1 LYQATNPLTIET
13 TLQLPPTYYLDNFN
27 RLVEH
32 AQTLYPDLL
41 SDDECHW
48 LSAYKRLSVA
58 SQCLMVRLLSRK
70 GCWFR
75 SDKLNYVE
83 IPDLNSALQ
92 ELSTAGFIAL
102 SHPEEQHHLVI
113 SKVEIGLHLL
123 TKPELLNVFPAF
135 KSNKTAKKDELLLLL
150 DQQPFDQFQNL
161 NFDCIYVVES
171 QVIDVLLLLFFANT
185 YQDLSQ
191 FVLSDLGLNTFE
203 NYPLSKQRR
212 FFTSRE
218 QLNQLLQ
225 MRDIQRLYSEGN
237 RKDGE
242 FLEQLLNTIP
252 EESEHR
258 SIARKRSRLINDIA
272 RDLERL
278 NLNDQAVFW
287 FRQSTL
293 PPSRERLARIYDK
306 QGELNLMCDIVTQM
320 KATPSDVSELEV
332 AAKLEQRLLRKQ
344 MLSTKKGHKVPRASK
359 PNCEQIKLELDL
371 SQTRV
376 ELAVKQ
382 HFEDQGWDVY
392 FSENSFLCG
401 LFGLAFWEVIF
412 ADVEGAFINRYQHR
426 PLDLYHSDFV
436 DKRAEQVEAVFQTIF
451 KHGLNHL
458 LNIYDQ
464 KRGIANP
471 FVHWNYFSRSLVEH
485 SMEAIP
491 NALIVDLFKVI
502 LSDLKLFRTGM
513 PDLITFKDK
522 EFHWVEVKGP
532 GDKLQDNQWRWIKE
546 FERLSVPFS
555 VCYVNQ

>member
-1 LYQATNPLTIET
+1 MYQATNPLTIET
-13 TLQLPPTYYLDNFN
+13 TLQLSSTYYLDNFN

-32 AQTLYPDLL
+32 AQTLYTDLL
-41 SDDECHW
+41 SDDECRW
-48 LSAYKRLSVA
+48 LSAYKRLPVS

-70 GCWFR
+70 GRWFR

-92 ELSTAGFIAL
+92 ELSTSGFIAL
-102 SHPEEQHHLVI
+102 SHPAEQHDLVI
-113 SKVEIGLHLL
+113 SNVELGLHLL
-123 TKPELLNVFPAF
+123 TKPELLNVFPAL
-135 KSNKTAKKDELLLLL
+135 KSNRTAKKDELLLLL
-150 DQQPFDQFQNL
+150 DQQPFDQFQTL
-161 NFDCIYVVES
+161 SFDCIYVVES
-171 QVIDVLLLLFFANT
+171 EVIDVLLLLFFANT

-212 FFTSRE
+212 FFTSRA

-225 MRDIQRLYSEGN
+225 MRDIQRQYSEGD
-237 RKDGE
+237 RKDPE
-242 FLEQLLNTIP
+242 FLELLLQSIP
-252 EESEHR
+252 ADSEHR
-258 SIARKRSRLINDIA
+258 SSARKRSRLINDIA

-278 NLNDQAVFW
+278 NLNDQATFW
-287 FRQSTL
+287 FKQSTL

-306 QGELNLMCDIVTQM
+306 QDELDLMCDIVT
-320 KATPSDVSELEV
+320 KIKTVPSDVSELEV
-332 AAKLEQRLLRKQ
+332 AIKLEDRLLRKQ
-344 MLSTKKGHKVPRASK
+344 GHKVPRASK

-412 ADVEGAFINRYQHR
+412 ADAEGAFINRYQHR

-436 DKRAEQVEAVFQTIF
+436 DKRAEQVEAVFQTLS

-458 LNIYDQ
+458 LNIYDE

-471 FVHWNYFSRSLVEH
+471 FVHWNYFPRSLVEH
-485 SMEAIP
+485 SMVAIP

-513 PDLITFKDK
+513 PDLIAFKDK

>member
-1 LYQATNPLTIET
+1 MYQATNPLTIET

-32 AQTLYPDLL
+32 AQTLYTDLL
-41 SDDECHW
+41 SDDECRW
-48 LSAYKRLSVA
+48 LSAYKRLSVS

-70 GCWFR
+70 GSWFR

-92 ELSTAGFIAL
+92 ELSTSGFIAL
-102 SHPEEQHHLVI
+102 SHPAEQHDLVI
-113 SKVEIGLHLL
+113 SNVELGLHLL

-135 KSNKTAKKDELLLLL
+135 KSNKTAKKNELLLLL
-150 DQQPFDQFQNL
+150 DQQPFDQFLNL
-161 NFDCIYVVES
+161 NFDCIYIVEA

-212 FFTSRE
+212 FFTSRD

-242 FLEQLLNTIP
+242 FLEQLLNAIP

-258 SIARKRSRLINDIA
+258 SSARKRSRLINDIA

-287 FRQSTL
+287 FRQSVL

-332 AAKLEQRLLRKQ
+332 AIKLEDRLLRKQ
-344 MLSTKKGHKVPRASK
+344 GHKVSRTIK
-359 PNCEQIKLELDL
+359 PNCNEIKLELDL

-426 PLDLYHSDFV
+426 PLDLYHSDFA
-436 DKRAEQVEAVFQTIF
+436 DKRAEQVEAVFQTLS

-458 LNIYDQ
+458 LNIYDE

-471 FVHWNYFSRSLVEH
+471 FVHWNYFPRSLVEH
-485 SMEAIP
+485 SMVAIP

-502 LSDLKLFRTGM
+502 LNDLKLFRTGM
-513 PDLITFKDK
+513 PDLIAFQDK

-546 FERLSVPFS
+546 FKQLSVPFS

>member
-1 LYQATNPLTIET
+1 MYQATSPLTIET
-13 TLQLPPTYYLDNFN
+13 TPQLSPTYYLDNFN
-27 RLVEH
+27 RLIEH

-41 SDDECHW
+41 SGDERRW
-48 LSAYKRLSVA
+48 LSEYKRLSVS
-58 SQCLMVRLLSRK
+58 SQCLMVRLLSRR

-92 ELSTAGFIAL
+92 ELSTSGFITL
-102 SHPEEQHHLVI
+102 SHPAEQHDLVI
-113 SKVEIGLHLL
+113 SEVEIGLHLL
-123 TKPELLNVFPAF
+123 TKPELLSVFPAL
-135 KSNKTAKKDELLLLL
+135 KSNKTAKKDELLLRLEH
-150 DQQPFDQFQNL
+150 QPFDQFQSL
-161 NFDCIYVVES
+161 PFDCIYVVES

-203 NYPLSKQRR
+203 NYPLSKQCR
-212 FFTSRE
+212 FFTSRD

-225 MRDIQRLYSEGN
+225 MRDVHRLYSEGD
-237 RKDGE
+237 RKDSE
-242 FLEQLLNTIP
+242 FLERLLNSIP
-252 EESEHR
+252 AESEHR
-258 SIARKRSRLINDIA
+258 SIARKRARLINDIA

-278 NLNDQAVFW
+278 NQNDQAIFW
-287 FRQSTL
+287 FKQSVL

-306 QGELNLMCDIVTQM
+306 QGELDLMCDIVTQM

-332 AAKLEQRLLRKQ
+332 AIKLEDRLLRKQ
-344 MLSTKKGHKVPRASK
+344 GHKVSRSIK
-359 PNCEQIKLELDL
+359 PICKEIKLELDL

-382 HFEDQGWDVY
+382 HFENQGWDVY

-401 LFGLAFWEVIF
+401 LFGLAFWDVVF
-412 ADVEGAFINRYQHR
+412 SDVEGAFINRYQHR
-426 PLDLYHSDFV
+426 PLDLYHPDFV
-436 DKRAEQVEAVFQTIF
+436 DKRAEQVEAVFQTIS

-458 LNIYDQ
+458 LDTYDEKQ
-464 KRGIANP
+464 GIANP
-471 FVHWNYFSRSLVEH
+471 FVHWNHFPKALIEH
-485 SMEAIP
+485 SIASIP
-491 NALIVDLFKVI
+491 KPLVVDLFKVI
-502 LSDLKLFRTGM
+502 LGDLKLFRTGM
-513 PDLITFKDK
+513 PDLIAFKDG
-522 EFHWVEVKGP
+522 EFHWIEVKGP

>member
-1 LYQATNPLTIET
+1 MYQATNPLTIET
-13 TLQLPPTYYLDNFN
+13 TPQLSPTYYLDNFN
-27 RLVEH
+27 RLIEH

-41 SDDECHW
+41 SDDECRW
-48 LSAYKRLSVA
+48 LSEYKRLSVA

-75 SDKLNYVE
+75 SDKLDYAE
-83 IPDLNSALQ
+83 IPDLKSALQ
-92 ELSTAGFIAL
+92 ELNASNFITL
-102 SHPEEQHHLVI
+102 SHPTEQHNLVI
-113 SKVEIGLHLL
+113 SALELGLHLL
-123 TKPELLNVFPAF
+123 TKPELFSAFPSL
-135 KSNKTAKKDELLLLL
+135 KNNKTAKKDELLAFL
-150 DQQPFDQFQNL
+150 DHQAFDQFPNL
-161 NFDCIYVVES
+161 SFDCIYVVES
-171 QVIDVLLLLFFANT
+171 EVIDVLLLLFFGNT

-203 NYPLSKQRR
+203 NYSLSKQRR
-212 FFTSRE
+212 FFTFRE

-225 MRDIQRLYSEGN
+225 IRDIQRQYSEGD
-237 RKDGE
+237 RKDTE
-242 FLEQLLNTIP
+242 YLEHLLQSIP
-252 EESEHR
+252 AESEHK
-258 SIARKRSRLINDIA
+258 SIARKRSRLINVIA

-278 NLNDQAVFW
+278 NQNDQAVFW
-287 FRQSTL
+287 FKQSEL

-306 QGELNLMCDIVTQM
+306 QDALDLMCDIVTQM
-320 KATPSDVSELEV
+320 KVNPSDVSELEV
-332 AAKLEQRLLRKQ
+332 AVKLEQRLLRKQ
-344 MLSTKKGHKVPRASK
+344 KLLCKQGHKVPRASK

-371 SQTRV
+371 SQMRV

-382 HFEDQGWDVY
+382 HFENQGWEVY

-436 DKRAEQVEAVFQTIF
+436 DKRVEQIEAAFQTISEQ
-451 KHGLNHL
+451 GLNQL
-458 LNIYDQ
+458 LDIYDQ
-464 KRGIANP
+464 KHGIANP
-471 FVHWNYFSRSLVEH
+471 FVHWNHFPKTLIEH
-485 SMEAIP
+485 SIDSIP
-491 NALIVDLFKVI
+491 NALIVELFKVI

-513 PDLITFKDK
+513 PDLIAFKDD

>member
-1 LYQATNPLTIET
+1 MYQATNPLMIET
-13 TLQLPPTYYLDNFN
+13 TLQLSSTYYLDNFN

-32 AQTLYPDLL
+32 AQTLYTDLL
-41 SDDECHW
+41 SDDECRW
-48 LSAYKRLSVA
+48 LSTYKRLPVS

-70 GCWFR
+70 GRWFR

-83 IPDLNSALQ
+83 IPDLNTALQ
-92 ELSTAGFIAL
+92 ELSTSGFIAL
-102 SHPEEQHHLVI
+102 SHPAEQHDLVI
-113 SKVEIGLHLL
+113 SNVELGLHLL
-123 TKPELLNVFPAF
+123 TKPELLSIFPAL
-135 KSNKTAKKDELLLLL
+135 KNHRTAKKDELLLRLE
-150 DQQPFDQFQNL
+150 QQPFDQFQNL

-212 FFTSRE
+212 FFTSRN
-218 QLNQLLQ
+218 QLNQLIQ
-225 MRDIQRLYSEGN
+225 MRDIQRQYSEGD
-237 RKDGE
+237 RKDPE
-242 FLEQLLNTIP
+242 FLELLLQSIP
-252 EESEHR
+252 AESEHR
-258 SIARKRSRLINDIA
+258 SSARKRSRLINDIA

-278 NLNDQAVFW
+278 NQNDQAIFW
-287 FRQSTL
+287 FKQSVL

-306 QGELNLMCDIVTQM
+306 QDELDLMCDIVTQM
-320 KATPSDVSELEV
+320 KTAPSDVSELEV

-344 MLSTKKGHKVPRASK
+344 MLSINKGHKVSRTIK
-359 PNCEQIKLELDL
+359 PSCKEIKLELDL

-471 FVHWNYFSRSLVEH
+471 FVHWNYFPRSLVEH
-485 SMEAIP
+485 SMKAIP

>member
-1 LYQATNPLTIET
+1 
-13 TLQLPPTYYLDNFN
+13 
-27 RLVEH
+27 
-32 AQTLYPDLL
+32 
-41 SDDECHW
+41 
-48 LSAYKRLSVA
+48 
-58 SQCLMVRLLSRK
+58 MVRLLSRK

-191 FVLSDLGLNTFE
+191 FVLSDLGLDTFE
-203 NYPLSKQRR
+203 SYPLSKQRR

-225 MRDIQRLYSEGN
+225 MRDIQRQYAEGD
-237 RKDGE
+237 RKDPK
-242 FLEQLLNTIP
+242 FLEHLLQSIP
-252 EESEHR
+252 AESEHR

-278 NLNDQAVFW
+278 NQNDQAIFW
-287 FRQSTL
+287 FKQSVL

-306 QGELNLMCDIVTQM
+306 QDELDLMCDIVT
-320 KATPSDVSELEV
+320 KIKTVPSDVSELEV
-332 AAKLEQRLLRKQ
+332 AIKLEDRLLRKQ
-344 MLSTKKGHKVPRASK
+344 RHKVPRASK
-359 PNCEQIKLELDL
+359 PSCEQIKLELDL

-436 DKRAEQVEAVFQTIF
+436 DKRAEQVEAAFQTIS

-458 LNIYDQ
+458 LDIYDQ
-464 KRGIANP
+464 KHGIANP
-471 FVHWNYFSRSLVEH
+471 FVHWNYFPRSLVEH
-485 SMEAIP
+485 SMVAIP

-513 PDLITFKDK
+513 PDLIAFKDK
-522 EFHWVEVKGP
+522 EFHWIEVKGP

>member
-1 LYQATNPLTIET
+1 MYQATNPLTIET
-13 TLQLPPTYYLDNFN
+13 TLQLSSTYYLDNFN

-32 AQTLYPDLL
+32 AQTLYTDLL
-41 SDDECHW
+41 SDDECRW
-48 LSAYKRLSVA
+48 LSAYKRLSVS

-70 GCWFR
+70 GRWFR

-102 SHPEEQHHLVI
+102 SHPAEQHDLVI
-113 SKVEIGLHLL
+113 SNVELGLHLL

-161 NFDCIYVVES
+161 NFDCIYIIEA

-212 FFTSRE
+212 FFTSRN
-218 QLNQLLQ
+218 QLNQLIQ
-225 MRDIQRLYSEGN
+225 MRDIQRQYSEGD
-237 RKDGE
+237 RKDPE
-242 FLEQLLNTIP
+242 FLELLLQSIP
-252 EESEHR
+252 AESEHR
-258 SIARKRSRLINDIA
+258 SIARKRSRLINNIA

-306 QGELNLMCDIVTQM
+306 QGELNLMCDIVTKM
-320 KATPSDVSELEV
+320 KAAPSDVSELEV
-332 AAKLEQRLLRKQ
+332 AIKLEDRLLRKQ
-344 MLSTKKGHKVPRASK
+344 GHKVPRASK
-359 PNCEQIKLELDL
+359 PNCKQIKLELDL

-412 ADVEGAFINRYQHR
+412 ADVEGALINRYQHR

-436 DKRAEQVEAVFQTIF
+436 DKRAEQVEAVFQTLS

-464 KRGIANP
+464 KHGIANP
-471 FVHWNYFSRSLVEH
+471 LVQWNYFLRSLVEH

-513 PDLITFKDK
+513 PDLIAFKDK
-522 EFHWVEVKGP
+522 EFHWIEIKGP

>member
-1 LYQATNPLTIET
+1 MTIET
-13 TLQLPPTYYLDNFN
+13 NLQLPPTYYLDNFN

-32 AQTLYPDLL
+32 AQTLYTDLL
-41 SDDECHW
+41 SDDECRW
-48 LSAYKRLSVA
+48 LSAYKRLSVS

-70 GCWFR
+70 GRWFR

-92 ELSTAGFIAL
+92 ELSTSGFIAL
-102 SHPEEQHHLVI
+102 SHPAKQHHLII
-113 SKVEIGLHLL
+113 SEVEIGLHLL
-123 TKPELLNVFPAF
+123 TKPELLNAFPAL
-135 KSNKTAKKDELLLLL
+135 KSNRTAKKDELLLLL
-150 DQQPFDQFQNL
+150 DQQPFDQFQTL
-161 NFDCIYVVES
+161 SFDCIYVVES
-171 QVIDVLLLLFFANT
+171 EVIDVLLLLFFANT

-191 FVLSDLGLNTFE
+191 FVLSDLRLNTFE

-212 FFTSRE
+212 FFTSRD
-218 QLNQLLQ
+218 QLNQLIQ
-225 MRDIQRLYSEGN
+225 MRDIQRQYSEGD
-237 RKDGE
+237 RKDPE
-242 FLEQLLNTIP
+242 FLELLLQSIP
-252 EESEHR
+252 AESDHR

-278 NLNDQAVFW
+278 NLNDQATFW
-287 FRQSTL
+287 FKQSTL

-306 QGELNLMCDIVTQM
+306 QGELNLMSDIVTQM
-320 KATPSDVSELEV
+320 KAAPSDVSELEV
-332 AAKLEQRLLRKQ
+332 AIKLEDRLLRKQ
-344 MLSTKKGHKVPRASK
+344 GHKVPRASK
-359 PNCEQIKLELDL
+359 PSCEQIKLELDL

-436 DKRAEQVEAVFQTIF
+436 DKRAEQVEAVFQTLS

-464 KRGIANP
+464 KHGIANP
-471 FVHWNYFSRSLVEH
+471 FVQWNYFLRSLVEH

-513 PDLITFKDK
+513 PDLIAFKDK
-522 EFHWVEVKGP
+522 EFHWIEVKGP

-546 FERLSVPFS
+546 FELLSVPFS

>member
-1 LYQATNPLTIET
+1 MNPLTIET
-13 TLQLPPTYYLDNFN
+13 TLQLSPTYYLDNFN

-32 AQTLYPDLL
+32 AQTLYTDLL
-41 SDDECHW
+41 SDDEYRW
-48 LSAYKRLSVA
+48 LSAYKRLSVS

-70 GCWFR
+70 GRWFR
-75 SDKLNYVE
+75 NDKLNYVE

-102 SHPEEQHHLVI
+102 SHPAEQHDLVI
-113 SKVEIGLHLL
+113 SNVEIGLHLL
-123 TKPELLNVFPAF
+123 TKPELLNVFPAL
-135 KSNKTAKKDELLLLL
+135 KSNRTAKKDELLLLL

-212 FFTSRE
+212 FFTSRD

-225 MRDIQRLYSEGN
+225 MRDIQRQYSEGD
-237 RKDGE
+237 RKDPE
-242 FLEQLLNTIP
+242 FLELLLQSIP
-252 EESEHR
+252 AESEHR
-258 SIARKRSRLINDIA
+258 SSARKRSRLINDIA

-278 NLNDQAVFW
+278 NQNDQAIFW
-287 FRQSTL
+287 FKQSVL

-306 QGELNLMCDIVTQM
+306 QDELDLMCDIVTQM

-332 AAKLEQRLLRKQ
+332 AIKLEDRLLRKQ
-344 MLSTKKGHKVPRASK
+344 GHKVPRASK
-359 PNCEQIKLELDL
+359 PNCEQIKLELNL

-382 HFEDQGWDVY
+382 HLESQGWDVY

-436 DKRAEQVEAVFQTIF
+436 DKRAEQVEAAFQTIS

-458 LNIYDQ
+458 LNIYDE

-471 FVHWNYFSRSLVEH
+471 FVHWNYFPRSLVEH
-485 SMEAIP
+485 SMVTIP

-513 PDLITFKDK
+513 PDLIAFKDK

>member
-1 LYQATNPLTIET
+1 MYQATNPLTIET
-13 TLQLPPTYYLDNFN
+13 TLQLSPTYYLDNFN

-32 AQTLYPDLL
+32 AQTLYTDLL
-41 SDDECHW
+41 SDDECRW
-48 LSAYKRLSVA
+48 LSAYKRLSVS

-70 GCWFR
+70 GRWFR

-102 SHPEEQHHLVI
+102 SHPAEQHDLVI
-113 SKVEIGLHLL
+113 SNVELGLHLL
-123 TKPELLNVFPAF
+123 TKPELLNVFPAL
-135 KSNKTAKKDELLLLL
+135 KSNRTAKKDELLLLL
-150 DQQPFDQFQNL
+150 DQQPFDQFQTL
-161 NFDCIYVVES
+161 SFDCIYVVES
-171 QVIDVLLLLFFANT
+171 EVIDVLLLLFFANT

-212 FFTSRE
+212 FFTSRA

-225 MRDIQRLYSEGN
+225 MRDIQRQYSEGD
-237 RKDGE
+237 RKDPE
-242 FLEQLLNTIP
+242 FLELLLQSIP
-252 EESEHR
+252 ADSEHR

-278 NLNDQAVFW
+278 NLNDQATFW
-287 FRQSTL
+287 FKQSTL

-306 QGELNLMCDIVTQM
+306 QDELDLMCDIVT
-320 KATPSDVSELEV
+320 KIKTVPSDVSELEV
-332 AAKLEQRLLRKQ
+332 AIKLEDRLLRKQ
-344 MLSTKKGHKVPRASK
+344 GHKVPRASK
-359 PNCEQIKLELDL
+359 PNCKQIKLELDL

-471 FVHWNYFSRSLVEH
+471 FVHWNYFPRSLVEH
-485 SMEAIP
+485 SMKAIP

>member
-1 LYQATNPLTIET
+1 MYQAMNPLTIET

-32 AQTLYPDLL
+32 AQTLYTDLL
-41 SDDECHW
+41 SDDECRW
-48 LSAYKRLSVA
+48 LSAYKRLSVS
-58 SQCLMVRLLSRK
+58 SQCLMVRLFSRK
-70 GCWFR
+70 GRWFR

-83 IPDLNSALQ
+83 IPDLNTALQ

-102 SHPEEQHHLVI
+102 SHPAEQHDLVI
-113 SKVEIGLHLL
+113 SNVELGLHLL
-123 TKPELLNVFPAF
+123 TKPELLSIFPAL
-135 KSNKTAKKDELLLLL
+135 KNHRTAKKDELLLRLE
-150 DQQPFDQFQNL
+150 QQPFDQFQNL

-212 FFTSRE
+212 FFTSRD
-218 QLNQLLQ
+218 QLNQLIQ
-225 MRDIQRLYSEGN
+225 MRDIQRQYSEGD
-237 RKDGE
+237 RKDPE
-242 FLEQLLNTIP
+242 FLELLLQSIP
-252 EESEHR
+252 AESEHR
-258 SIARKRSRLINDIA
+258 SSARKRSRLINDIA

-278 NLNDQAVFW
+278 SQNDQAVFW
-287 FRQSTL
+287 FKQSVL

-306 QGELNLMCDIVTQM
+306 QGTLDLMCDIVTQM

-332 AAKLEQRLLRKQ
+332 AIKLEDKLLRKQ
-344 MLSTKKGHKVPRASK
+344 GHKVSRTIK
-359 PNCEQIKLELDL
+359 PSCKEIKLELDL

-436 DKRAEQVEAVFQTIF
+436 DKRAEQVEATFQTIF

-458 LNIYDQ
+458 LYIYDQ
-464 KRGIANP
+464 KHGIANP
-471 FVHWNYFSRSLVEH
+471 FVHWNYFPRSLVEH
-485 SMEAIP
+485 SMVAIP

-513 PDLITFKDK
+513 PDLIAFKDK

-555 VCYVNQ
+555 VCYVNK

>member
-1 LYQATNPLTIET
+1 MYQATNPLTIET
-13 TLQLPPTYYLDNFN
+13 TLQLSSTYYLDNFN

-32 AQTLYPDLL
+32 AQTLYTDLL
-41 SDDECHW
+41 SDDECRW
-48 LSAYKRLSVA
+48 LSAYKRLSVS
-58 SQCLMVRLLSRK
+58 SQCLMVRLFSRK
-70 GCWFR
+70 GRWFR

-83 IPDLNSALQ
+83 ISDLNTALQ
-92 ELSTAGFIAL
+92 ELSTSGFIAL
-102 SHPEEQHHLVI
+102 SHPAEQHDLVI
-113 SKVEIGLHLL
+113 SNVELGLHLL
-123 TKPELLNVFPAF
+123 TKPELLSIFPAL
-135 KSNKTAKKDELLLLL
+135 KNHRTAKKDELLLRLE
-150 DQQPFDQFQNL
+150 QQPFDQFQNL

-212 FFTSRE
+212 FFTSRD

-225 MRDIQRLYSEGN
+225 MRDVQRLYSEGD
-237 RKDGE
+237 RKDSE
-242 FLEQLLNTIP
+242 FLEQLLQSIP
-252 EESEHR
+252 AESEHR

-306 QGELNLMCDIVTQM
+306 QDELDLMCDIVT
-320 KATPSDVSELEV
+320 KIKTVPSDVSELEV
-332 AAKLEQRLLRKQ
+332 AIKLEDRLLRKQ
-344 MLSTKKGHKVPRASK
+344 GHKVPRASK

-412 ADVEGAFINRYQHR
+412 ADAEGAFINRYQHR

-436 DKRAEQVEAVFQTIF
+436 DKRAEQVEAVFQTLS

-458 LNIYDQ
+458 LNIYDE

-471 FVHWNYFSRSLVEH
+471 FVHWNYFPRSLVEH
-485 SMEAIP
+485 SMVAIP

-513 PDLITFKDK
+513 PDLIAFKDK

>member
-1 LYQATNPLTIET
+1 MYQATSPLTTET
-13 TLQLPPTYYLDNFN
+13 TVQLSPTYYLDNFN

-41 SDDECHW
+41 SDDECRW
-48 LSAYKRLSVA
+48 LSAYKRLSVS

-70 GCWFR
+70 GRWFR

-83 IPDLNSALQ
+83 IPDLKTALQ
-92 ELSTAGFIAL
+92 ELSRSGFIGL
-102 SHPEEQHHLVI
+102 SHPEEQHDLAI
-113 SKVEIGLHLL
+113 SEVELGLHLL
-123 TKPELLNVFPAF
+123 TKPELLSVFPAL
-135 KSNKTAKKDELLLLL
+135 KSHRTAKKDELLLRL
-150 DQQPFDQFQNL
+150 DLQPFDQFQSL
-161 NFDCIYVVES
+161 TFDCIYVVES

-212 FFTSRE
+212 FFTSRD
-218 QLNQLLQ
+218 QLNQLIQ
-225 MRDIQRLYSEGN
+225 MRDIQRLYSEGD

-242 FLEQLLNTIP
+242 FLELLLNAIP

-278 NLNDQAVFW
+278 NLNDQAIFW

-306 QGELNLMCDIVTQM
+306 QDELDLMCDIVT
-320 KATPSDVSELEV
+320 KIKTVPSDVSELEV
-332 AAKLEQRLLRKQ
+332 AIKLEDRLLRKQ
-344 MLSTKKGHKVPRASK
+344 GHKVSRTIK
-359 PNCEQIKLELDL
+359 PSCKESKLELDL

-376 ELAVKQ
+376 ELALKQ
-382 HFEDQGWDVY
+382 YFENQGWDVY

-401 LFGLAFWEVIF
+401 LFGLAFWDVIF

-426 PLDLYHSDFV
+426 PLDLCHSDFV
-436 DKRAEQVEAVFQTIF
+436 DKRAEQIEAVFQTIS

-458 LNIYDQ
+458 LDTYDEKQ
-464 KRGIANP
+464 GIANP
-471 FVHWNYFSRSLVEH
+471 FVHWNYFPKALIEH
-485 SMEAIP
+485 SLASIP
-491 NALIVDLFKVI
+491 NALVIDLFTVI

-513 PDLITFKDK
+513 PDLIAFKGD
-522 EFHWVEVKGP
+522 EFHWIEVKGP

>member
-1 LYQATNPLTIET
+1 MYQATYQVTIET
-13 TLQLPPTYYLDNFN
+13 TPQLSPTYYLDNFN

-32 AQTLYPDLL
+32 AQTLYTDLL
-41 SDDECHW
+41 SDDECRW
-48 LSAYKRLSVA
+48 LSAYKCLSVS

-70 GCWFR
+70 GRWFR

-102 SHPEEQHHLVI
+102 SHLAEQHHLVI
-113 SKVEIGLHLL
+113 SNVEFGLHLL

-161 NFDCIYVVES
+161 NFDCIYIVEA

-212 FFTSRE
+212 FFTSRD

-225 MRDIQRLYSEGN
+225 MRDIQRQYSEGD
-237 RKDGE
+237 RKDPE
-242 FLEQLLNTIP
+242 FLELLLQSIP
-252 EESEHR
+252 AESEHR
-258 SIARKRSRLINDIA
+258 SSARKRSRLINDIA

-293 PPSRERLARIYDK
+293 PPCRERLARIYDK
-306 QGELNLMCDIVTQM
+306 QGELDLMCDIVTQI

-332 AAKLEQRLLRKQ
+332 AIKLEDRLLRKQ
-344 MLSTKKGHKVPRASK
+344 GHKVSRTIK
-359 PNCEQIKLELDL
+359 PSCKEIKLELDL

-382 HFEDQGWDVY
+382 HFESQGWDVY

-401 LFGLAFWEVIF
+401 LFGLAFWDVIF

-436 DKRAEQVEAVFQTIF
+436 DKRAEQVEATFQTIS

-458 LNIYDQ
+458 LYIYDQ
-464 KRGIANP
+464 KHGIANP
-471 FVHWNYFSRSLVEH
+471 FVHWNYFPRSLVEH

-513 PDLITFKDK
+513 PDLIAFKDK
-522 EFHWVEVKGP
+522 EFHWIEVKGP

>member
-1 LYQATNPLTIET
+1 MYQAMNPLTIET

-32 AQTLYPDLL
+32 AQTLYTDLL
-41 SDDECHW
+41 SDDECRW
-48 LSAYKRLSVA
+48 LSAYKRLSVS
-58 SQCLMVRLLSRK
+58 SQCLMVRLFSRK
-70 GCWFR
+70 GRWFR

-83 IPDLNSALQ
+83 ISDLNTALQ
-92 ELSTAGFIAL
+92 ELSTSGFIAL
-102 SHPEEQHHLVI
+102 SHPTEQHDLVI
-113 SKVEIGLHLL
+113 SNVELGLHLL
-123 TKPELLNVFPAF
+123 TKPELLSAFPSL
-135 KSNKTAKKDELLLLL
+135 KNNKTAKKDELLALL
-150 DQQPFDQFQNL
+150 DHQPFDQFQNL
-161 NFDCIYVVES
+161 SFDCIYVVES

-212 FFTSRE
+212 FFTSRD

-225 MRDIQRLYSEGN
+225 MRDVQRLYSEGD
-237 RKDGE
+237 RKDPE
-242 FLEQLLNTIP
+242 FLELLLQSIP
-252 EESEHR
+252 AESEHR
-258 SIARKRSRLINDIA
+258 SSARKRSRLINDIA

-278 NLNDQAVFW
+278 NLNDQATFW
-287 FRQSTL
+287 FKQSTL

-306 QGELNLMCDIVTQM
+306 QDELDLMCDIVT
-320 KATPSDVSELEV
+320 KIKTVPSDVSELEV
-332 AAKLEQRLLRKQ
+332 AIKLEDRLLRKQ
-344 MLSTKKGHKVPRASK
+344 GHKVPRASK

-371 SQTRV
+371 SQMRV

-382 HFEDQGWDVY
+382 HFENQGWEVY

-436 DKRAEQVEAVFQTIF
+436 DKRVEQIEAAFQTISEQ
-451 KHGLNHL
+451 GLNQL
-458 LNIYDQ
+458 LDIYDQ
-464 KRGIANP
+464 KHGIANP
-471 FVHWNYFSRSLVEH
+471 FVHWNHFPKTLIEH
-485 SMEAIP
+485 SIDSIP
-491 NALIVDLFKVI
+491 NALIVELFKVI

-513 PDLITFKDK
+513 PDLIAFKDD

>member
-1 LYQATNPLTIET
+1 MYQATNPLTIET
-13 TLQLPPTYYLDNFN
+13 TPQLSPTYYLDNFN
-27 RLVEH
+27 RLMEH

-41 SDDECHW
+41 SDDECRW
-48 LSAYKRLSVA
+48 LSEYKRLSVA
-58 SQCLMVRLLSRK
+58 SQCLMVRLLSRR

-75 SDKLNYVE
+75 SDKLSYVE
-83 IPDLNSALQ
+83 IPDLKSALQ
-92 ELSTAGFIAL
+92 ELNASSFVTL
-102 SHPEEQHHLVI
+102 SHPTEQHNLVI
-113 SKVEIGLHLL
+113 SDLELGLHLL
-123 TKPELLNVFPAF
+123 TKPELLSAFPHL
-135 KSNKTAKKDELLLLL
+135 KNNKTAKKDELLALL
-150 DQQPFDQFQNL
+150 DHQPFDQFQNL
-161 NFDCIYVVES
+161 SFDCIYVVES

-212 FFTSRE
+212 FFTSRD

-225 MRDIQRLYSEGN
+225 MRDVQRLYSEGD
-237 RKDGE
+237 RKDSE
-242 FLEQLLNTIP
+242 FLEQLLQSIP

-344 MLSTKKGHKVPRASK
+344 MLSTKKGHKVSRTIK
-359 PNCEQIKLELDL
+359 PSCKEIKLELDL

-471 FVHWNYFSRSLVEH
+471 FVHWNYFPRSLVEH
-485 SMEAIP
+485 SMKAIP

>member
-1 LYQATNPLTIET
+1 MYQATNPLTIET
-13 TLQLPPTYYLDNFN
+13 TPQLSPTYYLDNFN
-27 RLVEH
+27 RLIEH

-41 SDDECHW
+41 SDDECRW
-48 LSAYKRLSVA
+48 LSEYTRLSEP

-70 GCWFR
+70 GRWFR

-83 IPDLNSALQ
+83 ISDLNTALQ

-102 SHPEEQHHLVI
+102 SHPAERHDLVV
-113 SKVEIGLHLL
+113 SNVELGLHLL

-135 KSNKTAKKDELLLLL
+135 KSNKTAKKDELLALL
-150 DQQPFDQFQNL
+150 DHQPFDQFQSL
-161 NFDCIYVVES
+161 AFDCIYVAES
-171 QVIDVLLLLFFANT
+171 EVIDVLLLLFFANT

-203 NYPLSKQRR
+203 NYSLSKQRR

-225 MRDIQRLYSEGN
+225 MRDVQRLYSEGD
-237 RKDGE
+237 RKDSE
-242 FLEQLLNTIP
+242 FLEQLLQSIP
-252 EESEHR
+252 AESEQR

-287 FRQSTL
+287 FKQSIL

-306 QGELNLMCDIVTQM
+306 QSELDLMCDIVTQM
-320 KATPSDVSELEV
+320 KAAPSDVSELEV
-332 AAKLEQRLLRKQ
+332 AIKLEDRLLRKQ
-344 MLSTKKGHKVPRASK
+344 GHKVSRTIK
-359 PNCEQIKLELDL
+359 PSCKEIKLELDL

-382 HFEDQGWDVY
+382 HFESQGWDVY

-471 FVHWNYFSRSLVEH
+471 FVNWNYFPRSLVEH

-555 VCYVNQ
+555 VCYINQ

>member
-1 LYQATNPLTIET
+1 MYQATNPLTIET
-13 TLQLPPTYYLDNFN
+13 TSQLSPTYYLDNFN
-27 RLVEH
+27 RLIEH
-32 AQTLYPDLL
+32 AQTFYPDLL
-41 SDDECHW
+41 SDDECRW
-48 LSAYKRLSVA
+48 MSEYKRLSVA
-58 SQCLMVRLLSRK
+58 SQCLMIRLLSRK

-75 SDKLNYVE
+75 SDKLDYAE
-83 IPDLNSALQ
+83 IPDLKSALQ
-92 ELSTAGFIAL
+92 ELNTSNFIAL
-102 SHPEEQHHLVI
+102 SHPTEQHNLVI
-113 SKVEIGLHLL
+113 SDLELGLHLL
-123 TKPELLNVFPAF
+123 TKPELFSAFPF
-135 KSNKTAKKDELLLLL
+135 LMNNQTAKKDELLALLEH
-150 DQQPFDQFQNL
+150 QPFDQFRNL
-161 NFDCIYVVES
+161 SFDCIYVIKSE
-171 QVIDVLLLLFFANT
+171 VIDVLLLLFFANT

-225 MRDIQRLYSEGN
+225 IRDIQRLYSEGD

-242 FLEQLLNTIP
+242 FLELLLNSIP

-278 NLNDQAVFW
+278 NQNDQAVFW
-287 FRQSTL
+287 FKQSTL

-306 QGELNLMCDIVTQM
+306 QDELISMCDIVTQM
-320 KATPSDVSELEV
+320 KANPSDVSELEV
-332 AAKLEQRLLRKQ
+332 AIKLEDRLLRKQ
-344 MLSTKKGHKVPRASK
+344 GHKVSRTIK
-359 PNCEQIKLELDL
+359 PNCKEIKLELDL

-382 HFEDQGWDVY
+382 HLENQGWEVY

-412 ADVEGAFINRYQHR
+412 ADVESAFINRYQHR
-426 PLDLYHSDFV
+426 PLDLYHSNFV
-436 DKRAEQVEAVFQTIF
+436 DKRVEQIQAVFQTISEQ
-451 KHGLNHL
+451 GLNQL
-458 LNIYDQ
+458 LDIYDL
-464 KRGIANP
+464 KYGIANP
-471 FVHWNYFSRSLVEH
+471 FVHWNHFPKALIEH

-491 NALIVDLFKVI
+491 NTLIVELFKVI
-502 LSDLKLFRTGM
+502 LSDLQLFRNGM
-513 PDLITFKDK
+513 PDLIAFKDD
-522 EFHWVEVKGP
+522 EFHWIEVKGP

-555 VCYVNQ
+555 VCYVNH

>member
-1 LYQATNPLTIET
+1 MYQATNPLTIET
-13 TLQLPPTYYLDNFN
+13 TPQLSPTYYLDNFN

-32 AQTLYPDLL
+32 AQTLYTDLL
-41 SDDECHW
+41 SDDEYRW
-48 LSAYKRLSVA
+48 LSAYKRLSVS
-58 SQCLMVRLLSRK
+58 SQCLLVRLLSRK
-70 GCWFR
+70 GRWFR

-83 IPDLNSALQ
+83 ITDLNTALQ

-102 SHPEEQHHLVI
+102 SHPAERHDLVV
-113 SKVEIGLHLL
+113 SNVELGLHLL

-135 KSNKTAKKDELLLLL
+135 KSNKTAKKDELLALL
-150 DQQPFDQFQNL
+150 DHQPFDQFQSL
-161 NFDCIYVVES
+161 AFDCIYVVES
-171 QVIDVLLLLFFANT
+171 EVIDVLLLLFFANT

-218 QLNQLLQ
+218 QLNQQLQ
-225 MRDIQRLYSEGN
+225 MRDVQRLYSEGD
-237 RKDGE
+237 RKDSE
-242 FLEQLLNTIP
+242 FLEQLLQSIP
-252 EESEHR
+252 AESEHR

-278 NLNDQAVFW
+278 SLNDQAVFW
-287 FRQSTL
+287 FKQSTL

-306 QGELNLMCDIVTQM
+306 QSELDLMCDIVTQM
-320 KATPSDVSELEV
+320 KAAPSDVSELEV
-332 AAKLEQRLLRKQ
+332 AIKLEDKLLRKQ
-344 MLSTKKGHKVPRASK
+344 GHKVSRTIKPSSK
-359 PNCEQIKLELDL
+359 EIKLELDL

-382 HFEDQGWDVY
+382 HFESQGWDVY

-458 LNIYDQ
+458 LYIYDQ
-464 KRGIANP
+464 KHGIANP
-471 FVHWNYFSRSLVEH
+471 FVHWNYFPRSLVEH
-485 SMEAIP
+485 SMVAIP

>member
-1 LYQATNPLTIET
+1 MYQATNPLTIET
-13 TLQLPPTYYLDNFN
+13 TLQLSPTYYLDNFN

-32 AQTLYPDLL
+32 AQTLYTDLL
-41 SDDECHW
+41 SDDECRW
-48 LSAYKRLSVA
+48 LSAYKCLSVS

-70 GCWFR
+70 GRWFR

-92 ELSTAGFIAL
+92 ELSTSGFIAL
-102 SHPEEQHHLVI
+102 SHPAKQHHLII
-113 SKVEIGLHLL
+113 SEVEIGLHLL
-123 TKPELLNVFPAF
+123 TKPELLNAFPAL
-135 KSNKTAKKDELLLLL
+135 KSNRTAKKDELLLLL
-150 DQQPFDQFQNL
+150 DQQPFDQFQTL
-161 NFDCIYVVES
+161 SFDCIYVVES
-171 QVIDVLLLLFFANT
+171 EVIDVLLLLFFANT

-191 FVLSDLGLNTFE
+191 FVLSDLRLNTFE

-212 FFTSRE
+212 FFTSRD
-218 QLNQLLQ
+218 QLNQLIQ
-225 MRDIQRLYSEGN
+225 MRDIQRQYSEGD
-237 RKDGE
+237 RKDPE
-242 FLEQLLNTIP
+242 FLELLLQSIP
-252 EESEHR
+252 AESDHR

-278 NLNDQAVFW
+278 NLNDQATFW
-287 FRQSTL
+287 FKQSTL

-306 QGELNLMCDIVTQM
+306 QDELDLMCDIVT
-320 KATPSDVSELEV
+320 KIKTVPSDVSELEV
-332 AAKLEQRLLRKQ
+332 AIKLEDRLLRKQ
-344 MLSTKKGHKVPRASK
+344 GHKVPRASK
-359 PNCEQIKLELDL
+359 PSCEQIKLELDL

-412 ADVEGAFINRYQHR
+412 ADVEDAFINRYQHR

-436 DKRAEQVEAVFQTIF
+436 DKRAEQVEAAFQTIS

-458 LNIYDQ
+458 LDIYDQ
-464 KRGIANP
+464 KHGIANP
-471 FVHWNYFSRSLVEH
+471 FVHWNYFPRSLVEH
-485 SMEAIP
+485 SMVAIP

-513 PDLITFKDK
+513 PDLIAFKDK
-522 EFHWVEVKGP
+522 EFHWIEVKGP

>member
-1 LYQATNPLTIET
+1 MYQATNPLTIET
-13 TLQLPPTYYLDNFN
+13 TPQLSPTYYLDNFN
-27 RLVEH
+27 RLIEH

-41 SDDECHW
+41 SDDECRW
-48 LSAYKRLSVA
+48 LSAYKRLSVS
-58 SQCLMVRLLSRK
+58 SQCLIIRLLSRK
-70 GCWFR
+70 GRWFR

-83 IPDLNSALQ
+83 ITDLNTALQ

-102 SHPEEQHHLVI
+102 SHPAERHDLVV
-113 SKVEIGLHLL
+113 SNVELGLHLL
-123 TKPELLNVFPAF
+123 TKPELLNLFPAF
-135 KSNKTAKKDELLLLL
+135 KSNKTAKKDELLALL
-150 DQQPFDQFQNL
+150 DHQPFDQFQSL
-161 NFDCIYVVES
+161 AFDCIYVVES
-171 QVIDVLLLLFFANT
+171 EVIDVLLLLFFANT

-203 NYPLSKQRR
+203 NYSLSKQRR

-218 QLNQLLQ
+218 QLNQLFQ
-225 MRDIQRLYSEGN
+225 MRDVQRLYSEGD
-237 RKDGE
+237 RKDSE
-242 FLEQLLNTIP
+242 FLEQLLQSIP
-252 EESEHR
+252 AESEHR

-278 NLNDQAVFW
+278 SLNDQAVFW
-287 FRQSTL
+287 FKQSTL

-306 QGELNLMCDIVTQM
+306 QSELDLMCDIVTQM

-332 AAKLEQRLLRKQ
+332 AIKLEDKLLRKQ
-344 MLSTKKGHKVPRASK
+344 GHKVSRTIK
-359 PNCEQIKLELDL
+359 PSCKEIKLELDL

-382 HFEDQGWDVY
+382 HFESQGWDVY

-451 KHGLNHL
+451 KHELNQL

-471 FVHWNYFSRSLVEH
+471 FVNWNYFPRSLVEH

>member
-1 LYQATNPLTIET
+1 MYQATNPLTIET
-13 TLQLPPTYYLDNFN
+13 TLQLSPTYYLDNFN

-32 AQTLYPDLL
+32 AQTLYTDLL
-41 SDDECHW
+41 SDDECRW
-48 LSAYKRLSVA
+48 LSAYKRLSVS

-70 GCWFR
+70 GRWFR

-92 ELSTAGFIAL
+92 ELSTSGFIAL
-102 SHPEEQHHLVI
+102 SHSAKQHHLII
-113 SKVEIGLHLL
+113 SEVEIGLHLL
-123 TKPELLNVFPAF
+123 TKPELLNVFPAL
-135 KSNKTAKKDELLLLL
+135 KSHRTAKKDELLLLL
-150 DQQPFDQFQNL
+150 DQQPFDKFQNL

-212 FFTSRE
+212 FFTSRD

-242 FLEQLLNTIP
+242 FLEQLLNAIP

-258 SIARKRSRLINDIA
+258 SSARKRSRLINDIA

-278 NLNDQAVFW
+278 NLNDQATFW
-287 FRQSTL
+287 FKQSTL

-306 QGELNLMCDIVTQM
+306 QDELDLMCDIVT
-320 KATPSDVSELEV
+320 KIKTVPSDVSELEV
-332 AAKLEQRLLRKQ
+332 AIKLEDRLLRKQ
-344 MLSTKKGHKVPRASK
+344 GHKVPRASK
-359 PNCEQIKLELDL
+359 PSCEQIKLELDL

-471 FVHWNYFSRSLVEH
+471 FVHWNYFPRSLVEH

-513 PDLITFKDK
+513 PDLIAFKDK
-522 EFHWVEVKGP
+522 EFHWIEVKGP

-555 VCYVNQ
+555 VYYVNK

>member
-1 LYQATNPLTIET
+1 MYQATSPLTIET
-13 TLQLPPTYYLDNFN
+13 IPQLSPTYYLDNFN
-27 RLVEH
+27 RLIEH

-41 SDDECHW
+41 SDDERRW
-48 LSAYKRLSVA
+48 LSEYKRLSVS
-58 SQCLMVRLLSRK
+58 SQCLMVRLLSRR

-92 ELSTAGFIAL
+92 ELSTSGFITL
-102 SHPEEQHHLVI
+102 SHPAEQHDLVI
-113 SKVEIGLHLL
+113 SEVELGLHLL
-123 TKPELLNVFPAF
+123 TKPELLSVFPSL
-135 KSNKTAKKDELLLLL
+135 KSNKTAKKDDLLLLL
-150 DQQPFDQFQNL
+150 EQQPFDQFQSL
-161 NFDCIYVVES
+161 PFDCIYVVES

-203 NYPLSKQRR
+203 NYPLSKQCR
-212 FFTSRE
+212 FFTSRD
-218 QLNQLLQ
+218 QINQLLQ
-225 MRDIQRLYSEGN
+225 MRDVQRLYSEGD
-237 RKDGE
+237 RKDSE
-242 FLEQLLNTIP
+242 FLERLLNSIP
-252 EESEHR
+252 SESEHR

-278 NLNDQAVFW
+278 NQNDQAIFW
-287 FRQSTL
+287 FKQSVL

-306 QGELNLMCDIVTQM
+306 QGELDLMCDIVTQM

-332 AAKLEQRLLRKQ
+332 AIKLEDRLLRKQ
-344 MLSTKKGHKVPRASK
+344 GHKVSRAIK
-359 PNCEQIKLELDL
+359 PICKEIKLELDL

-382 HFEDQGWDVY
+382 HFENQGWDVY

-401 LFGLAFWEVIF
+401 LFGLAFWDVVF
-412 ADVEGAFINRYQHR
+412 SDVEGAFINRYQHR
-426 PLDLYHSDFV
+426 PLDLYHPDFV
-436 DKRAEQVEAVFQTIF
+436 DKRAEQVEAVFQTIS

-458 LNIYDQ
+458 LDTYDEKQ
-464 KRGIANP
+464 GIANP
-471 FVHWNYFSRSLVEH
+471 FVHWNHFPKALIEH
-485 SMEAIP
+485 SIASIP
-491 NALIVDLFKVI
+491 KPLVVDLFKVI
-502 LSDLKLFRTGM
+502 LGDLKLFRTGM
-513 PDLITFKDK
+513 PDLIAFKDG
-522 EFHWVEVKGP
+522 EFHWIEVKGP

>member
-1 LYQATNPLTIET
+1 MYQATSPLTTVT
-13 TLQLPPTYYLDNFN
+13 TLQLPPTYYLENFN

-41 SDDECHW
+41 SEDECRW
-48 LSAYKRLSVA
+48 LSAYKRLSISA
-58 SQCLMVRLLSRK
+58 QCLMVRLLSRK

-83 IPDLNSALQ
+83 IPDLNRALQ
-92 ELSTAGFIAL
+92 ELNTSSFIAL
-102 SHPEEQHHLVI
+102 SHPTDKHDIEVTQLEL
-113 SKVEIGLHLL
+113 GLHLL
-123 TKPELLNVFPAF
+123 TKPELLNVFPHL
-135 KSNKTAKKDELLLLL
+135 KINKTAKKDELLALLEP
-150 DQQPFDQFQNL
+150 QAFDQFQSL
-161 NFDCIYVVES
+161 TFDCIYVVES
-171 QVIDVLLLLFFANT
+171 QVIDVLLLLFFANS

-203 NYPLSKQRR
+203 DYPLSKQRR

-218 QLNQLLQ
+218 QLNQLIQ
-225 MRDIQRLYSEGN
+225 MRDIQRLYSEGD

-242 FLEQLLNTIP
+242 FLKQLLQMIP
-252 EESEHR
+252 AKSKHR

-278 NLNDQAVFW
+278 NQNDQAIFW
-287 FRQSTL
+287 FKQSEL

-306 QGELNLMCDIVTQM
+306 QDELDLMCDIVTKMQ
-320 KATPSDVSELEV
+320 AAPSDVSELEV
-332 AAKLEQRLLRKQ
+332 AVKLEQRLLRKR
-344 MLSTKKGHKVPRASK
+344 GHKVPRIIK
-359 PNCEQIKLELDL
+359 PSCNEIKLELDL

-382 HFEDQGWDVY
+382 HFENQGWDVY

-401 LFGLAFWEVIF
+401 LFGLAFWDVVF
-412 ADVEGAFINRYQHR
+412 SDVEGAFINRYQHR

-436 DKRAEQVEAVFQTIF
+436 DKRAQQIEAVFQTIS

-458 LNIYDQ
+458 LDTYGEKQ
-464 KRGIANP
+464 GIANP
-471 FVHWNYFSRSLVEH
+471 FVHWNHFPKALIGH
-485 SMEAIP
+485 SIESMP
-491 NALIVDLFKVI
+491 NALIIGLFKVL

-513 PDLITFKDK
+513 PDLIAFKDE
-522 EFHWVEVKGP
+522 EFHWIEVKGP

>member
-1 LYQATNPLTIET
+1 MYQATSPLTIET
-13 TLQLPPTYYLDNFN
+13 TPQLPPTYYLDNFN
-27 RLVEH
+27 RLIEH

-41 SDDECHW
+41 SGDERRW
-48 LSAYKRLSVA
+48 LSEYKRLSVS
-58 SQCLMVRLLSRK
+58 SQCLMVRLLSRR

-92 ELSTAGFIAL
+92 ELGTSGFITL
-102 SHPEEQHHLVI
+102 SHPAEQHDLVI
-113 SKVEIGLHLL
+113 SEVELGLHLL
-123 TKPELLNVFPAF
+123 TKPELLSVFPAL
-135 KSNKTAKKDELLLLL
+135 KSNKTAKKSDLLLLL
-150 DQQPFDQFQNL
+150 EQQPFDQFQSL
-161 NFDCIYVVES
+161 PFDCIYVVES

-203 NYPLSKQRR
+203 NYPLSKQCR
-212 FFTSRE
+212 FFTSRD

-225 MRDIQRLYSEGN
+225 MRDVHRLYSEGD
-237 RKDGE
+237 RKDSE
-242 FLEQLLNTIP
+242 FLERLLNSIP
-252 EESEHR
+252 AESEHR
-258 SIARKRSRLINDIA
+258 SIARKRARLINDIA

-278 NLNDQAVFW
+278 NQNDQAIFW
-287 FRQSTL
+287 FKQSVL

-306 QGELNLMCDIVTQM
+306 QGELDLMCDIVTQM

-332 AAKLEQRLLRKQ
+332 AIKLEDRLLRKQ
-344 MLSTKKGHKVPRASK
+344 GHKVSRAIK
-359 PNCEQIKLELDL
+359 PICKEIKLELDL

-382 HFEDQGWDVY
+382 HFENQGWDVY

-401 LFGLAFWEVIF
+401 LFGLAFWGVVF
-412 ADVEGAFINRYQHR
+412 SDVEGAFINRYQHR
-426 PLDLYHSDFV
+426 PLDLYHPDFV
-436 DKRAEQVEAVFQTIF
+436 DKRAEQVEAVFQTIS

-458 LNIYDQ
+458 LDTYDEKQ
-464 KRGIANP
+464 GIANP
-471 FVHWNYFSRSLVEH
+471 FVHWNHFPKALIEH
-485 SMEAIP
+485 SIASIP
-491 NALIVDLFKVI
+491 KPLVVDLFKVI
-502 LSDLKLFRTGM
+502 LGDLKLFRTGM
-513 PDLITFKDK
+513 PDLIAFKDG
-522 EFHWVEVKGP
+522 EFHWIEVKGP

>member
-1 LYQATNPLTIET
+1 MTIET
-13 TLQLPPTYYLDNFN
+13 NLQLPPTYYLDNFN

-32 AQTLYPDLL
+32 AQTLYTDLL
-41 SDDECHW
+41 SDDECRW
-48 LSAYKRLSVA
+48 LSAYKRLSVS

-70 GCWFR
+70 GRWFR

-83 IPDLNSALQ
+83 ISDLNTALQ
-92 ELSTAGFIAL
+92 ELSTSGFIAL
-102 SHPEEQHHLVI
+102 SHPAKQHHLII
-113 SKVEIGLHLL
+113 SEVEIGLHLL
-123 TKPELLNVFPAF
+123 TKPELLNAFPAL
-135 KSNKTAKKDELLLLL
+135 KSNRTAKKDELLLLL

-161 NFDCIYVVES
+161 NFDCIYIVEA

-212 FFTSRE
+212 FFTSRD
-218 QLNQLLQ
+218 QLNQLIQ
-225 MRDIQRLYSEGN
+225 MRDIQRQYSEGD
-237 RKDGE
+237 RKDPE
-242 FLEQLLNTIP
+242 FLELLLQSIP
-252 EESEHR
+252 AESEHR
-258 SIARKRSRLINDIA
+258 SSARKRSRLINDIA

-278 NLNDQAVFW
+278 NQNDQAVFW
-287 FRQSTL
+287 FKQSVL

-306 QGELNLMCDIVTQM
+306 QDELDLMCDIVTQI

-332 AAKLEQRLLRKQ
+332 AIKLEDRLLRKQ
-344 MLSTKKGHKVPRASK
+344 GHKVPRASK
-359 PNCEQIKLELDL
+359 PSCEQIKLELDL

-376 ELAVKQ
+376 ELAVMQ
-382 HFEDQGWDVY
+382 HLESQGWDVY

-451 KHGLNHL
+451 KHGPNHL

-471 FVHWNYFSRSLVEH
+471 FVQWNYFPRSLVEH

-513 PDLITFKDK
+513 PDLIAFKDK
-522 EFHWVEVKGP
+522 EFHWIEVKGP

-546 FERLSVPFS
+546 FELLSVPFS